1 MASKLMSRR
10 DSFDKRQ
17 ELIGISSVALA
28 GVIQVSTSPGPFN
41 IWNLIIGIP
50 LVLVLAVFSRS
61 HSLILVERLALASI
75 WGFTLMSAG
84 GYFLQALYRS
94 LHGLMPIFDAL
105 EADWEAPGNYY
116 LAWMMVFSI
125 VAYIILTLRQRPS
138 RG

>member
-1 MASKLMSRR
+1 MSYK

-61 HSLILVERLALASI
+61 NSLVLVERLALASI

-94 LHGLMPIFDAL
+94 LHGLRPIFDVL
-105 EADWEAPGNYY
+105 DADWEAPGIYY
-116 LAWMMVFSI
+116 LVCMAVYSI
-125 VAYIILTLRQRPS
+125 IAYIILTSRQRQS
-138 RG
+138 RSSR

>member
-1 MASKLMSRR
+1 MSHK

-17 ELIGISSVALA
+17 ELIGISSVTLA

-61 HSLILVERLALASI
+61 HSLVLVERMALASI

-94 LHGLMPIFDAL
+94 LHGLRPIFEAL
-105 EADWEAPGNYY
+105 DTDWEAPGSYY
-116 LAWMMVFSI
+116 LAWMAVYSI
-125 VAYIILTLRQRPS
+125 IAYVILTLRQRPS
-138 RG
+138 RSSRQ